1 MSWQPPPLPPSPV
14 PPPSHRLTALQ
25 VQPGLLDLLLL
36 LSLPSLLLNR
46 ISFSCQSSAAPSLF
60 NNPSLFNEFCYVHRG
75 QRRGANLWFHRRSD
89 QRKPMKVRGWERTHT
104 HTLPPV
110 YHLLITATFTG
121 EIPASHSSSL
131 GNSCVPGRPFWKV
144 SYGTT
149 HAIERERERML
160 LTEWRG
166 ERWRRMLMCTHMLYV
181 SGT

>member
-1 MSWQPPPLPPSPV
+1 MGYVKVNTKRRACLGSPPSLPPSPV

-104 HTLPPV
+104 HTH
-110 YHLLITATFTG
+110 YLLCI
-121 EIPASHSSSL
+121 ISSSQLRSQERSLHLIQAVWGIVVFL
-131 GNSCVPGRPFWKV
+131 GGHFGKCPM
-144 SYGTT
+144 
-149 HAIERERERML
+149 E
-160 LTEWRG
+160 
-166 ERWRRMLMCTHMLYV
+166 RRML
-181 SGT
+181 